1 MVSLLYS
8 QWYAYR
14 IEFLHVFVYL
24 TYGPYT
30 VYNHMDIVVTRLV
43 TRVVIYL
50 YLRLIRCPDTFS
62 PGDVQAEC
70 QNVQI
75 ILSCHLVPRIT
86 RPRASHEGSS
96 GGLSTAHLGL
106 PQCLSA
112 SYILI

>member
-62 PGDVQAEC
+62 PGDVEPEC
-70 QNVQI
+70 QN
-75 ILSCHLVPRIT
+75 HLVLSSCPSHY
-86 RPRASHEGSS
+86 PASSF
-96 GGLSTAHLGL
+96 T
-106 PQCLSA
+106 
-112 SYILI
+112 